1 MADRPLTSVWVCLGL
16 GLEGKKLL
24 IEKQCLVQTVI
35 NADRSSLRIE
45 ISLSEVCLFF
55 LLRILETAEM
65 ESSLEKLR
73 SRESGCTAW
82 PQGAWRGWPEGR
94 GLPLLCFHM
103 AGGSLGPCLRGPYAR
118 GQEMGSPGAQSHSP
132 AIRASVPEAEDYRNP
147 AAAVQTHDTALS
159 VLLTLTHEAL
169 PTTQ

>member
-82 PQGAWRGWPEGR
+82 PKGAWRGWP
-94 GLPLLCFHM
+94 
-103 AGGSLGPCLRGPYAR
+103 
-118 GQEMGSPGAQSHSP
+118 
-132 AIRASVPEAEDYRNP
+132 
-147 AAAVQTHDTALS
+147 
-159 VLLTLTHEAL
+159 
-169 PTTQ
+169 